1 MWWLFFALT
10 SYLFS
15 AFVSLGDKYILK
27 GPPNPQNYVFLT
39 GVLGAFSVFL
49 IPLPFVDFFV
59 PDFLTLYLSLGAG
72 FCLIVALFYFYKG
85 LEIFE
90 ASVILP
96 AVGGLTPLFTLIFSR
111 FFNQQG
117 DFLSAS
123 DLLSLFLIIVG
134 SFLITFKKKEFIFWA
149 IFKTA
154 LLTALLFALAIF
166 LTKQVY
172 LRTNFWNGFIWMRIF
187 GAFFAA
193 LFVFSP
199 KVRESFSG
207 FSRIFDQQR
216 KAVFV
221 FNQLLGGSAFLC
233 QNLAILLAPLPYLA
247 FVNALQGVQ
256 YVFLLI
262 LTTIFSFKK
271 PDLLEEEV
279 SLKILT
285 FKFFAVFLI
294 FLGLLILFV

>member
-1 MWWLFFALT
+1 MWWLFLALT

-27 GPPNPQNYVFLT
+27 GPPHPQNYVFLT
-39 GVLGAFSVFL
+39 GVLGALSVFL

-59 PDFLTLYLSLGAG
+59 PDFLTLFLSLVAG
-72 FCLIVALFYFYKG
+72 FCFIVALFSFYKG

-117 DFLSAS
+117 EFLSAS
-123 DLLSLFLIIVG
+123 DLLSLFLIIAG
-134 SFLITFKKKEFIFWA
+134 SVLITFKKKEFLFWRTLKA
-149 IFKTA
+149 A
-154 LLTALLFALAIF
+154 LLTAFLFALAIF

-193 LFVFSP
+193 FFVFSP

-207 FSRIFDQQR
+207 FSKIFDQQR
-216 KAVFV
+216 KTVFI
-221 FNQLLGGSAFLC
+221 FNQVFGGSAFLL
-233 QNLAILLAPLPYLA
+233 QNLAILLTPLPYLA

-271 PDLLEEEV
+271 PDLFEEEV

-285 FKFFAVFLI
+285 FKFLAVFLI